1 MLAEKHERVKYS
13 VNPTGSAWS
22 NDESKFG
29 QKMLEKFGWK
39 KGKGL
44 GLRED
49 GCKEHVKV
57 TKKSDSK
64 GLGFKNVFGDNL
76 ISHQDDFN
84 SLLSSLSETHTSVS
98 HADTGDVSKLV
109 EKSCVAK
116 RRVHYH
122 KHMKSKDLSGR
133 TAEDMDCIFG
143 RRKIKMKKPETDL
156 VPSSSSPS
164 EVVALEAPNI
174 DAKSEST
181 GDFTINTGKSILE
194 YFAMKMK
201 AMKEAHLQVR
211 GSDSAH
217 KESLVTEPTDLDC
230 SMEVNH
236 CPEQTIKDK
245 SDSTMDVDHCPEEA
259 VKKLK
264 KKKKKKVK
272 DEEFEEEATCELI
285 TDVDGEH
292 NSESVDNY
300 KNQSAEMRD
309 ECIVVQHKK
318 KKDKHKKCKEST
330 SDVVDCDGEND
341 VSHGETVCST
351 TGEAKEKKSKKKKKK
366 KKEQGCEVVDSK
378 SVLHN
383 SMVQSPALVNLE
395 NQSTVPSCGE
405 QSTAVLNVEI
415 EKDLE
420 TRDEDFYTRR
430 KKKKK
435 KRSREEMDNLNQE
448 DSVSAG
454 VSDKVSTE
462 ECTAPKSR
470 KHKEKLKK
478 ECNVLHETVTE
489 EQTSTVPDET
499 FRSDNSV
506 SNPGKT
512 EDNQQNISLELMCR
526 KDIKHNTEAL
536 QSALEHFQLLGA
548 NVLDIVG
555 YSF

>member
-1 MLAEKHERVKYS
+1 
-13 VNPTGSAWS
+13 
-22 NDESKFG
+22 
-29 QKMLEKFGWK
+29 MLEKFGWE

-49 GCKEHVKV
+49 GSREHVKV
-57 TKKSDSK
+57 SKKNDTK
-64 GLGFKNVFGDNL
+64 GLGFKKVFGDNL
-76 ISHQDDFN
+76 MSHQDDFN
-84 SLLSSLSETHTSVS
+84 SLLNSLSETHTSAS
-98 HADTGDVSKLV
+98 HADTDDVSKLA

-116 RRVHYH
+116 KRVHYH

-143 RRKIKMKKPETDL
+143 RRKTKMKKPETDL
-156 VPSSSSPS
+156 VPSSSPSS
-164 EVVALEAPNI
+164 EVVPLEAANI

-181 GDFTINTGKSILE
+181 EKLVINEKHGVLTINTGKSVLE

-201 AMKEAHLQVR
+201 IMKDAHLQVR
-211 GSDSAH
+211 DSDSAH

-245 SDSTMDVDHCPEEA
+245 SDSTMDVDHCPEET

-272 DEEFEEEATCELI
+272 DEEFEEEAACELI

-300 KNQSAEMRD
+300 KKQSVEMTD

-318 KKDKHKKCKEST
+318 KKKDKHKKCKETT

-341 VSHGETVCST
+341 VSNGETVCST
-351 TGEAKEKKSKKKKKK
+351 TGETKIKKSKKKKKK
-366 KKEQGCEVVDSK
+366 KEQDCEVVDSK

-383 SMVQSPALVNLE
+383 SMVQSSVLVNLE
-395 NQSTVPSCGE
+395 NQSTVPNSGE
-405 QSTAVLNVEI
+405 QSTAVLNVDI

-420 TRDEDFYTRR
+420 TRDEDFYTKR

-435 KRSREEMDNLNQE
+435 KRSREEMDNFNQK
-448 DSVSAG
+448 DSMSAEVSG
-454 VSDKVSTE
+454 KVSTE

-470 KHKEKLKK
+470 KHKEQLKK
-478 ECNVLHETVTE
+478 ECNVLHETVNE
-489 EQTSTVPDET
+489 EQTSTVPNET
-499 FRSDNSV
+499 FRSDYSL
-506 SNPGKT
+506 SNPRKT
-512 EDNQQNISLELMCR
+512 EGNQQNTSLKLMCR

-555 YSF
+555 YSV